1 MKRIIFI
8 RTLILLLFLS
18 NSLFSQQYYKL
29 TSDISVKEK
38 ISETQF
44 TLSKGKIEYNKYT
57 DRTVLKFTFPIKETW
72 ILSKDSLTRI
82 INGKP
87 DYQIQTAPLHKYSV
101 FRLFLK
107 GTLKNYGLKES
118 LYKIIEIEEKDNS
131 LIYTTWKPEK
141 EIEKFNFGKVV
152 LAQKDNKLYGIVF
165 YDKTE
170 KLISKQ
176 IFKDYVNLK
185 GLYFPSK
192 IIQITDTQN
201 GEEYKIT
208 EFKNIVLE

>member
-57 DRTVLKFTFPIKETW
+57 NRTVLKFTFPIKETW

-82 INGKP
+82 INGKI
-87 DYQIQTAPLHKYSV
+87 DSQIQTAPLHKYSV

-118 LYKIIEIEEKDNS
+118 LYKIVEIEEKGNS

-141 EIEKFNFGKVV
+141 EIEKFNLGKVI
-152 LAQKDNKLYGIVF
+152 LAQKDNKLNGIAF
-165 YDKTE
+165 YDKSE

-192 IIQITDTQN
+192 IIQITYTQN